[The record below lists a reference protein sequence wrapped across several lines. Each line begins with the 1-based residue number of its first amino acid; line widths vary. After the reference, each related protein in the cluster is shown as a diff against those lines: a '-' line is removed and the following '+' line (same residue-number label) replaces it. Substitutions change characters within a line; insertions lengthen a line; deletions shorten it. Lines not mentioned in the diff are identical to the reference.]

1 MSSQS
6 QITQSEEEKKM
17 SKGETKSNA
26 PAGSLISAQR
36 SYIDKMLSNVNDMK
50 VLLLDD
56 ETTQMVSMIY
66 SQTDILKRQVFLTDK
81 LFNTRTERMMHLK
94 ALVYVRPTD
103 DNIRLLTKE
112 LSNPKYKEYHLYF
125 SNVVGKDKLATLARA
140 DEHEV
145 ITNIYEYYADYFAIN
160 HDLFTLN
167 ITNSLLN
174 SLPRSRWDAN
184 QQTSFSRQVQGCMSA
199 LLSLKWKPI
208 IRYQG
213 SSELAQQFSR
223 TLQQQIVTENKL
235 FTFGSRSSNQPIL
248 LVLDRRDDPVTP
260 LLTQWTYQAM
270 VHELVG
276 LTHNRVNLENA
287 KGIKKDMREVVLSC
301 VEDEFFNLHMYDNF
315 GDLGSAC
322 KDFLALYQRK
332 YKDNQKIESIEDMQN
347 FVERYPQF
355 KALSNNVSKHVAVV
369 GELSRLV
376 AEHNMMDQSQLEQEL
391 ACDDDH
397 TSQLR
402 TLKTLLEDPNLAGID
417 ALRLVMLYSLRY
429 EDRSSNQT
437 EALKRTLSTRSD
449 SLPQSRISLINTI
462 LEYSGTAKR
471 GSDLYGQNK
480 SILSNLTKTLNKG
493 INGVENV
500 YTQHKPMLSE
510 VLDTLVKGKLKDAS
524 FPYAREGVTQRGKAT
539 DVMIFMVGGTTYEEA
554 TIVHEFNKINAGKVK
569 VVLGGPHVHNSKSYM
584 EELTTLGQ
592 KTRSGY

>member
-1 MSSQS
+1 MTMTMTMTVMFLRLPLS
-6 QITQSEEEKKM
+6 QIQTDQIKEHPKH
-17 SKGETKSNA
+17 
-26 PAGSLISAQR
+26 
-36 SYIDKMLSNVNDMK
+36 
-50 VLLLDD
+50 LLL
-56 ETTQMVSMIY
+56 
-66 SQTDILKRQVFLTDK
+66 LHHL
-81 LFNTRTERMMHLK
+81 LFVKHTFEK
-94 ALVYVRPTD
+94 
-103 DNIRLLTKE
+103 
-112 LSNPKYKEYHLYF
+112 
-125 SNVVGKDKLATLARA
+125 A

-315 GDLGSAC
+315 GDLGKKKC
-322 KDFLALYQRK
+322 LKK
-332 YKDNQKIESIEDMQN
+332 
-347 FVERYPQF
+347 
-355 KALSNNVSKHVAVV
+355 
-369 GELSRLV
+369 RL
-376 AEHNMMDQSQLEQEL
+376 
-391 ACDDDH
+391 
-397 TSQLR
+397 R
-402 TLKTLLEDPNLAGID
+402 
-417 ALRLVMLYSLRY
+417 
-429 EDRSSNQT
+429 
-437 EALKRTLSTRSD
+437 KRTR
-449 SLPQSRISLINTI
+449 
-462 LEYSGTAKR
+462 K
-471 GSDLYGQNK
+471 
-480 SILSNLTKTLNKG
+480 
-493 INGVENV
+493 
-500 YTQHKPMLSE
+500 
-510 VLDTLVKGKLKDAS
+510 
-524 FPYAREGVTQRGKAT
+524 
-539 DVMIFMVGGTTYEEA
+539 
-554 TIVHEFNKINAGKVK
+554 
-569 VVLGGPHVHNSKSYM
+569 
-584 EELTTLGQ
+584 
-592 KTRSGY
+592 